1 MEYCI
6 SLLVNADNAI
16 DVAHAER
23 CPLPFLSCMVD
34 DCLKKGKSVQEGGAV
49 YNFTGPQGFGI
60 ANMADGLFAVRQLVY
75 DEKKISMKELKE
87 ALIWN
92 YDKGLDA
99 QSAGDIGT
107 EILKA
112 MKAAGTE
119 CGCIY
124 SGCSA

>member
-1 MEYCI
+1 
-6 SLLVNADNAI
+6 
-16 DVAHAER
+16 
-23 CPLPFLSCMVD
+23 MVD

-112 MKAAGTE
+112 MKAAGPVSYTHLVILVIMKAMY
-119 CGCIY
+119 GLFWD
-124 SGCSA
+124 SAVIRVL